1 MPVNPGRLLGVDY
14 GTKRVGLS
22 LSDPLGVI
30 ARGAGTL
37 ENDGSIPDRIAEIVL
52 NENVRLIVV
61 GMPYAPDGGLG
72 EKGREVVGFIEELR
86 LRTPVPV
93 TTWDESF
100 TSVDAQ
106 GALRAAGMR
115 KSRRKEK
122 GRTDEM
128 AARLLLQEYM
138 DCTGTGGD
146 AL

>member
-1 MPVNPGRLLGVDY
+1 MSVGRLLGVDY

-30 ARGAGTL
+30 ARGAGAVP
-37 ENDGSIPDRIAEIVL
+37 NDAALLDRISELVLAED
-52 NENVRLIVV
+52 VRLIVV

-72 EKGREVVGFIEELR
+72 KKGREVQEFIERLQ

-106 GALRAAGMR
+106 GAMREAGMR
-115 KSRRKEK
+115 KTHRREK

-138 DCTGTGGD
+138 DCTGTGDD
-146 AL
+146 AP